1 MFRVWSLLMGYVF
14 GNFLTAEL
22 VSRRIAGKSSFERGS
37 GNPGMANI
45 AAQDGANSAA
55 FVLAGDL
62 LKTFLPCL
70 LCRMVLFPE
79 AGAAAAAYAGLGAIL
94 GHNFPVW
101 HHFKGGK
108 GVACTCAALIS
119 ISLGYGLL
127 ACLIGG
133 IGVLVSH
140 YLSIGA
146 VLIPAAFL
154 LPAFCFCEKE
164 IGIVTMIIA
173 LIMLQRNMTGLKN
186 LLTGTEPKKYLL
198 KKLKNNRQNID

>member
-1 MFRVWSLLMGYVF
+1 MFRIWSLLMGYVF

-45 AAQDGANSAA
+45 AAQDGAKSAA
-55 FVLAGDL
+55 LVLAGDL

-79 AGAAAAAYAGLGAIL
+79 AGAAAAVYAGLGAIL

-119 ISLGYGLL
+119 VSLGYGLL
-127 ACLIGG
+127 ACVIGG
-133 IGVLVSH
+133 IGVLASH

-154 LPAFCFCEKE
+154 IPAFCFYGNE
-164 IGIVTMIIA
+164 IGIVTVIMT
-173 LIMLQRNMTGLKN
+173 LIMLQRNMTGLKHISV
-186 LLTGTEPKKYLL
+186 GTEPKTDLL
-198 KKLKNNRQNID
+198 KKLKNKKQD